1 MHTIK
6 ITRIAE
12 EDLLEIVRYIS
23 EKLKSP
29 IAAANLMDL
38 IEQMTKVLEEPPL
51 GCKLISD
58 EYFQQKGIRFLQVKN
73 YMIFFRIHDD
83 RKEISIIRI
92 LYTRR
97 DWIYI
102 LKDNKIEE

>member
-1 MHTIK
+1 MYTIK
-6 ITRIAE
+6 ITRVAE

-29 IAAANLMDL
+29 IAAIDLMDL
-38 IEQMTKVLEEPPL
+38 IEQKTKILVESPL
-51 GCKLISD
+51 SCKLISD

-92 LYTRR
+92 LYARR

-102 LKDNKIEE
+102 LKDNKIEK